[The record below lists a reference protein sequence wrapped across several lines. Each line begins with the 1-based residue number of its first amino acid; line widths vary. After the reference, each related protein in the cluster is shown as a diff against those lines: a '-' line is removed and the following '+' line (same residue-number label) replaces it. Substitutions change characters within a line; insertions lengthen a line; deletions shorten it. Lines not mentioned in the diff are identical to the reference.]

1 MTEVHTRPAT
11 ARVATTPLEHRVWDA
26 LGSVMDPELDEP
38 VTTLGFVED
47 WSVEDGVARVRL
59 RLPTYFCAPNFVW
72 MMVADAHDAL
82 SAVEG
87 VVRVDVGVHDHFA
100 TSEIA
105 LTSDLTPNDRL
116 GAAAPTPTCRTSK
129 SSGSPSGARRTPRHS
144 IACGANCVAT
154 APSSRTSATV
164 ALPTFRR
171 ATTATGSCGAACRSG
186 CRPSRPRCCCW
197 TKPGQPI
204 STADAE
210 LWLRRA
216 QTVRVNIEGNAE
228 LCRGLLCSRYELGEH
243 QAQIATPLSI
253 TPRVRT

>member
-1 MTEVHTRPAT
+1 MTGVDTPPAM
-11 ARVATTPLEHRVWDA
+11 ARVATTPLEVRVWEA

-38 VTTLGFVED
+38 VTTLGFVQE
-47 WSVEDGVARVRL
+47 WSVDDGVARVRL

-82 SAVEG
+82 STVEG
-87 VVRVDVGVHDHFA
+87 VVRVDVGVDDHFA

-105 LTSDLTPNDRL
+105 LTSDLS
-116 GAAAPTPTCRTSK
+116 TS
-129 SSGSPSGARRTPRHS
+129 
-144 IACGANCVAT
+144 CGAHADV
-154 APSSRTSATV
+154 PDLDELR
-164 ALPTFRR
+164 LTFRR
-171 ATTATGSCGAACRSG
+171 KAYTAALDRVWRQLRRDGAVVEDLGDRCLADVPPSDDRDRLVRCRASLGLPTEPTSMLLLDETGE
-186 CRPSRPRCCCW
+186 
-197 TKPGQPI
+197 PI

-253 TPRVRT
+253 TPRVHP